1 MTARPTRAELAA
13 QILHDVNLLKELA
26 DTVGNTI
33 KGEILLDPEHSP
45 QHPAYSPHALR
56 DLDLKTIMNHVSYTL
71 TNIGDRVR
79 MLALTVPIDKGEC
92 Q

>member
-26 DTVGNTI
+26 DTVGNTV

-45 QHPAYSPHALR
+45 
-56 DLDLKTIMNHVSYTL
+56 
-71 TNIGDRVR
+71 
-79 MLALTVPIDKGEC
+79 
-92 Q
+92 